1 MKYYYQLSQLEQEV
15 IRLKSFYSTFRVI
28 ANGVEQST
36 SEDIN
41 EALFYL
47 EGSLEDIQ
55 TKLDDAFQTLW
66 SDVREDLWDEQ
77 MEELENALADEQLEN
92 ALADEQSEEV
102 WNHVVENLQ
111 INPNISEENA

>member
-1 MKYYYQLSQLEQEV
+1 LIQLEQEV

-55 TKLDDAFQTLW
+55 TKLNDAFQTLW
-66 SDVREDLWDEQ
+66 SDVREESWVED
-77 MEELENALADEQLEN
+77 EELE
-92 ALADEQSEEV
+92 DEQSNDV

>member
-1 MKYYYQLSQLEQEV
+1 MKYYYQLSEVEQAV

-28 ANGVEQST
+28 SNGVEHST
-36 SEDIN
+36 TEDVQ
-41 EALFYL
+41 EAMFYL

-55 TKLDDAFQTLW
+55 RSLDDSFYKLW
-66 SDVREDLWDEQ
+66 EDVRDGSSV
-77 MEELENALADEQLEN
+77 EELEN

-111 INPNISEENA
+111 INPNISSPIIFFGPK

>member
-1 MKYYYQLSQLEQEV
+1 MKYFSQLSQLEQEI

-28 ANGVEQST
+28 ANGAEQST

-55 TKLDDAFQTLW
+55 TKLGDAFQTLW

-77 MEELENALADEQLEN
+77 MEELE
-92 ALADEQSEEV
+92 DEQSNDV

-111 INPNISEENA
+111 INPNISEENP

>member
-1 MKYYYQLSQLEQEV
+1 MKYYYQLSEVEQAV
-15 IRLKSFYSTFRVI
+15 IRLKSFYSTFRVV

-36 SEDIN
+36 PEDIN

-55 TKLDDAFQTLW
+55 KNLDSAFQTLW
-66 SDVREDLWDEQ
+66 NDVREESWVED
-77 MEELENALADEQLEN
+77 EELNTTPT
-92 ALADEQSEEV
+92 DEQSNDV

-111 INPNISEENA
+111 INPNISEEKA

>member
-1 MKYYYQLSQLEQEV
+1 MKYFSQLSQLEHEV

-41 EALFYL
+41 EAMFYL
-47 EGSLEDIQ
+47 EGSLEDVQ

-66 SDVREDLWDEQ
+66 SDVREDSWDEQ
-77 MEELENALADEQLEN
+77 MEDLEEQMEDLK
-92 ALADEQSEEV
+92 DEQSNDI

-111 INPNISEENA
+111 INPNISEENP

>member
-1 MKYYYQLSQLEQEV
+1 MKYYYQLSEVEQAV
-15 IRLKSFYSTFRVI
+15 IRLKSFHSTFRVI

-55 TKLDDAFQTLW
+55 QCLDNSFYKLW
-66 SDVREDLWDEQ
+66 EDVRDGSSVEK
-77 MEELENALADEQLEN
+77 LET

-102 WNHVVENLQ
+102 WNHVVDNLQ
-111 INPNISEENA
+111 NNPNISEENA

>member
-28 ANGVEQST
+28 SNGVEHST
-36 SEDIN
+36 TEDVQ
-41 EALFYL
+41 EAMFYL

-55 TKLDDAFQTLW
+55 RSLDDSFYKLW
-66 SDVREDLWDEQ
+66 EDVRDGSSV
-77 MEELENALADEQLEN
+77 EELNNALT
-92 ALADEQSEEV
+92 DEQSEEV

-111 INPNISEENA
+111 INPNNSEENT

>member
-1 MKYYYQLSQLEQEV
+1 MKYYYQLSRLEQEV

-55 TKLDDAFQTLW
+55 KNLDDAFQTLW
-66 SDVREDLWDEQ
+66 NDVREESWVEDEGPT
-77 MEELENALADEQLEN
+77 
-92 ALADEQSEEV
+92 DEQSNDI

-111 INPNISEENA
+111 INPNISEENT

>member
-66 SDVREDLWDEQ
+66 SDVREESWVED
-77 MEELENALADEQLEN
+77 EELNTTPT
-92 ALADEQSEEV
+92 DEQSNDV

-111 INPNISEENA
+111 INPNNSEENT

>member
-28 ANGVEQST
+28 SNGIEQS
-36 SEDIN
+36 SHEDIN

-77 MEELENALADEQLEN
+77 IEELEDEQKKDLE
-92 ALADEQSEEV
+92 DEQSNDV

>member
-1 MKYYYQLSQLEQEV
+1 MKYYSQMSQLEQEI

-55 TKLDDAFQTLW
+55 TKLNDAFHTLW
-66 SDVREDLWDEQ
+66 DDVREDSWDEQ
-77 MEELENALADEQLEN
+77 MEELE
-92 ALADEQSEEV
+92 DEQSNDV

-111 INPNISEENA
+111 INPNISEENP

>member
-55 TKLDDAFQTLW
+55 KNLDGAFQTLW
-66 SDVREDLWDEQ
+66 NDVREESWVEDEGPT
-77 MEELENALADEQLEN
+77 
-92 ALADEQSEEV
+92 DEQSNDI

-111 INPNISEENA
+111 INPNISEENT

>member
-1 MKYYYQLSQLEQEV
+1 MKYYYQLSRLEQEV

-77 MEELENALADEQLEN
+77 MEELEDEQKKDLE
-92 ALADEQSEEV
+92 DEQSNDI

-111 INPNISEENA
+111 INPNISEENT

>member
-55 TKLDDAFQTLW
+55 TKLDNAFQTLW
-66 SDVREDLWDEQ
+66 SDVREDLWVEQ
-77 MEELENALADEQLEN
+77 MEELE
-92 ALADEQSEEV
+92 DEQSNDV

>member
-1 MKYYYQLSQLEQEV
+1 MKYYYQLSRLEQEV

-55 TKLDDAFQTLW
+55 KNLDDAFQTLW
-66 SDVREDLWDEQ
+66 NDVREESWVEDEGPT
-77 MEELENALADEQLEN
+77 
-92 ALADEQSEEV
+92 DEQSNDV

-111 INPNISEENA
+111 INPNISEENT

>member
-55 TKLDDAFQTLW
+55 KNLDEVFQKLW
-66 SDVREDLWDEQ
+66 NDVREESWVED
-77 MEELENALADEQLEN
+77 EELE
-92 ALADEQSEEV
+92 DEQSNDV

-111 INPNISEENA
+111 IKPNISEENT

>member
-55 TKLDDAFQTLW
+55 KNLDSAFQALW
-66 SDVREDLWDEQ
+66 NDVREESWVED
-77 MEELENALADEQLEN
+77 EELNTTPT
-92 ALADEQSEEV
+92 DEQSNDV

-111 INPNISEENA
+111 INPNISEENT

>member
-1 MKYYYQLSQLEQEV
+1 MKYYYQLSEVEQAV
-15 IRLKSFYSTFRVI
+15 IRLKSFHSTFRVV

-36 SEDIN
+36 PEDIN

-66 SDVREDLWDEQ
+66 SDVREESWVED
-77 MEELENALADEQLEN
+77 EELNTTPT
-92 ALADEQSEEV
+92 DEQSNDV

-111 INPNISEENA
+111 INPNISEENT